1 MGRRMR
7 TTSLKSIYL
16 TEKELKQAISNWIKI
31 ECEDTE
37 LAAHLEENVCDMSW
51 SQDGQEFIIS
61 PDGEFIDNKQ
71 SFKEFITSM
80 DGEFVDRVRDNE
92 EDKEQI
98 MTKDNTSEQNNDH
111 YVVKVQET
119 ESGELFVDLPQK
131 LIDQLGWEVGDEVE
145 WDETELWEEWGEHK
159 GFTLSNKSKLFR
171 DTEEEE

>member
-1 MGRRMR
+1 MR

-31 ECEDTE
+31 EHKDTE

-51 SQDGQEFIIS
+51 SQDGKEFIIS
-61 PDGEFIDNKQ
+61 PDGEV
-71 SFKEFITSM
+71 
-80 DGEFVDRVRDNE
+80 VDRVRDNE
-92 EDKEQI
+92 KDKEQI
-98 MTKDNTSEQNNDH
+98 MTKDDTSEQNNDR
-111 YVVKVQET
+111 YVTKVQET
-119 ESGELFVDLPQK
+119 PSGELFVELPQK

-171 DTEEEE
+171 DAEEEE